1 MMAMKLEEKLGKYGS
16 KPGLERIAKVM
27 DSLGNPQKDLRI
39 IMVTGT
45 NGKGST
51 SAYISSILKEEGYR
65 VGTFVSPHTVSPFE
79 RFQINGEWIPEEKMN
94 EYERKMLGLYEKGH
108 EMTVWEAYAAI
119 AYDYFRDEKVD
130 FAVIEIMM
138 GGRYDATNIADAHI
152 SVITTVGLD
161 HTEFLG
167 DSVEKIAGEKAG
179 IIKKGVCITGVG
191 EDVVGILNMEAKG
204 KGVEL
209 KRLGKDFFREIKELE
224 PSASVFDYMGAN
236 YYLDLKTSLAGDHQ
250 TFNGALAVAVAEE
263 LGISEEAIRA
273 GLMNAKHPGRMQVV
287 NNEPRI
293 IVDAAHNP
301 QGIGTLI
308 ANLNIYDYENLIV
321 VFGAK
326 KTKDWMRMVELLAP
340 HASKFIATKVDESSV
355 EPSELKDKAGTFTE
369 SYERKDLKSALRI
382 AIEKCGEKDLILICG
397 SIYLLQEVYKLKT
410 MKA

>member
-1 MMAMKLEEKLGKYGS
+1 MMTMKLEEKLGKYGS
-16 KPGLERIAKVM
+16 KPGLERITKVM
-27 DSLGNPQKDLRI
+27 DSLGNPQNDLRI

-51 SAYISSILKEEGYR
+51 AAYISSILKEEGYR
-65 VGTFVSPHTVSPFE
+65 TGTFVSPHTVSPFE
-79 RFQINGEWIPEEKMN
+79 RFQINGEWINQEKLE
-94 EYERKMLGLYEKGH
+94 EYEKKMLDLYGKGL

-119 AYDYFRDEKVD
+119 AYEYFKDEKVD
-130 FAVIEIMM
+130 FAVIEVMM
-138 GGRYDATNIADAHI
+138 GGKYDATNVADAHV

-167 DSVEKIAGEKAG
+167 DNVEEIAEEKAG
-179 IIKKGVCITGVG
+179 IIKRGVCITGAG
-191 EDVVGILNMEAKG
+191 EDVIGIINREAKSR
-204 KGVEL
+204 GVEL
-209 KRLGKDFFREIKELE
+209 RRLGKDFFKEIKELE
-224 PSASVFDYMGAN
+224 PSSSVFDYMGAN

-273 GLMNAKHPGRMQVV
+273 GLERAKHPGRMQLV

-301 QGIGTLI
+301 QGIGTLV

-326 KTKDWMRMVELLAP
+326 KTKDWLKMIELIAP
-340 HASKFIATKVDESSV
+340 HASKFIATKVDEKSV
-355 EPSELKDKAGTFTE
+355 EPAELKDKAGTFTE
-369 SYERKDLKSALRI
+369 SYERKDLKGALKL

-397 SIYLLQEVYKLKT
+397 SIYLLQEVYKLKG
-410 MKA
+410 MG